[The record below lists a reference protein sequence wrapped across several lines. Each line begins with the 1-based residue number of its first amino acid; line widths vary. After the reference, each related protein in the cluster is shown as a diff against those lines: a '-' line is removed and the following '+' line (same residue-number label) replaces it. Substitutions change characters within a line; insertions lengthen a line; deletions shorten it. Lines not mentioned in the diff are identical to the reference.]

1 MQHRNYNMFS
11 FFVDPRRAEMLEST
25 SGGSMSTSTLK
36 WWCSTTDDCA
46 QDPDVVFAIG
56 RGADDAVIAVDH
68 LHELAAKTRL
78 NQKMAKIQKHHH

>member
-11 FFVDPRRAEMLEST
+11 FFVDPRMAEMLEST

-56 RGADDAVIAVDH
+56 
-68 LHELAAKTRL
+68 LELMMLLLPLTISMNWL
-78 NQKMAKIQKHHH
+78 QKHV